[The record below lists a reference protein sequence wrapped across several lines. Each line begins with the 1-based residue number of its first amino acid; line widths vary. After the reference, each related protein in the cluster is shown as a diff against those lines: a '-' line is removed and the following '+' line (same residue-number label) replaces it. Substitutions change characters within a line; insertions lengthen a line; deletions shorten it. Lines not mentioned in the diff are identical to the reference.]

1 MERRK
6 KRVKWAI
13 SVEKLSIGKTE
24 NSLESVNTLGAG
36 KSSSTGLI
44 ASGSSGIFHLNS
56 TSVLLKLC
64 MRWIGLRSFRSTAFS
79 LQKQRVISLLS
90 LIKERVY

>member
-24 NSLESVNTLGAG
+24 NSLESVNGVPR
-36 KSSSTGLI
+36 KPDI
-44 ASGSSGIFHLNS
+44 
-56 TSVLLKLC
+56 VK
-64 MRWIGLRSFRSTAFS
+64 
-79 LQKQRVISLLS
+79 
-90 LIKERVY
+90 

>member
-24 NSLESVNTLGAG
+24 NSLESV
-36 KSSSTGLI
+36 LI
-44 ASGSSGIFHLNS
+44 TAIHCKELDYTVCSDALMKYYSGSDF
-56 TSVLLKLC
+56 
-64 MRWIGLRSFRSTAFS
+64 
-79 LQKQRVISLLS
+79 
-90 LIKERVY
+90 

>member
-24 NSLESVNTLGAG
+24 NSLESVAVVQN
-36 KSSSTGLI
+36 
-44 ASGSSGIFHLNS
+44 
-56 TSVLLKLC
+56 
-64 MRWIGLRSFRSTAFS
+64 AF
-79 LQKQRVISLLS
+79 
-90 LIKERVY
+90 